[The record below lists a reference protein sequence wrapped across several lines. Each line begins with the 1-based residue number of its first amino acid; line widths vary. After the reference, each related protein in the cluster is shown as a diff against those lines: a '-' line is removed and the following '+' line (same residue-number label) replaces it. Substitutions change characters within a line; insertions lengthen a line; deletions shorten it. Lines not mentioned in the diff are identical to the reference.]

1 MSYITQNIIVSAKI
15 MEGKP
20 LVLAGRCEKRL
31 YNSDLYSRRH
41 RPNFEYN

>member
-20 LVLAGRCEKRL
+20 LVLAGRCEK
-31 YNSDLYSRRH
+31 SDLYIRLH
-41 RPNFEYN
+41 RPNFEQN